1 MLNNVVLRSSALA
14 RHRKAALLPER
25 ESYIRFLA
33 DQGKS
38 RHKQRDASSYLVRV
52 VERLGLSRLRTIRL
66 EELRAAAEA
75 WYRRSDQIVATGDR
89 GRATFLRYAR
99 GWLRFHGKLV
109 EPKKWNE
116 PLDKRAELFK
126 NYLQVELGFASRT
139 IEGRIWYLNRFLSW
153 LAANRIQLVSV
164 SVLQVERYLDYLE
177 AQGWKSTTISAA
189 GEQLKIF
196 FRFAER
202 KRWGCRGVSQ
212 CIFGPR
218 NPSIVRTP
226 HIERGPQW
234 GDVRR
239 LIESTQSK
247 TADDYRARAV
257 LLLVSSY
264 ALRTSEICR
273 LLLSDIDFDERVVT
287 IRRSK
292 NRITQRFPLNKEVET
307 ALKQY
312 LEKGRPKSECR
323 NVFLTL
329 RKPHGPIYQASVYN
343 ITSTRM
349 KRLGI
354 ASVNKGAHSLRHA
367 CANRL
372 LRAGTPV
379 PKVASL
385 LGHVSSRCVG
395 TYIQHSLEELRSVAN
410 FRLHGL
416 WISK

>member
-1 MLNNVVLRSSALA
+1 MLETVVLRSAALA
-14 RHRKAALLPER
+14 RHREAALLAER
-25 ESYIRFLA
+25 ESYLRFLA

-38 RHKQRDASSYLVRV
+38 KNKQPDAASYLVRIV
-52 VERLGLSRLRTIRL
+52 QRLELRRLRKIRA
-66 EELRAAAEA
+66 EEVRVAAES
-75 WYRRSDQIVATGDR
+75 WYRRSDQTAATGDR
-89 GRATFLRYAR
+89 GRHAFFTYAR
-99 GWLRFHGKLV
+99 GWLRFLGKLV

-116 PLDKRAELFK
+116 PRDRRVELYRD
-126 NYLQVELGFASRT
+126 YLRVELGFAPRT
-139 IEGRIWYLNRFLSW
+139 IETRIWALNRFLSW
-153 LAANRIQLVSV
+153 LADNRIQLVSI
-164 SVLQVERYLDYLE
+164 SVLHVEQYLDNLE
-177 AQGWKSTTISAA
+177 VQGWKSRTISTA
-189 GEQLKIF
+189 GEHLKVF

-202 KRWGCRGVSQ
+202 KRWGCRGLSQ
-212 CIFGPR
+212 GIFGPK

-226 HIERGPQW
+226 RVERGPRW
-234 GDVRR
+234 DDVRR
-239 LIESTQSK
+239 LIESTHSK
-247 TADDYRARAV
+247 TANDYRARAI

-273 LLLSDIDFDERVVT
+273 LLLSDIDFDERVLI

-292 NRITQRFPLNKEVET
+292 SHITQRFPLNKEVES

-312 LEKGRPKSECR
+312 LEKGRPRSERR

-372 LRAGTPV
+372 LTAGTPV

-385 LGHVSSRCVG
+385 LGHVSSRYVG
-395 TYIQHSLEELRSVAN
+395 TYIHHSLEELRSVAN
-410 FRLHGL
+410 FRLRGL
-416 WISK
+416 WTSK

>member
-1 MLNNVVLRSSALA
+1 MLHKVVLRSSALA

-38 RHKQRDASSYLVRV
+38 RVKQRDAASYLVRV

-66 EELRAAAEA
+66 EELRAAAES
-75 WYRRSDQIVATGDR
+75 WYRRSDQIVATGGR
-89 GRATFLRYAR
+89 GRAAFLRYAR
-99 GWLRFHGKLV
+99 GWLRFLGKLV

-116 PLDKRAELFK
+116 PRDRRVERYKD
-126 NYLQVELGFASRT
+126 YLRVELGFAPQT
-139 IEGRIWYLNRFLSW
+139 IESRIWSLNRFLSW
-153 LAANRIQLVSV
+153 LAGNRIQLVSV

-177 AQGWKSTTISAA
+177 AQGWKSRTISTA
-189 GEQLKIF
+189 GEQLKVF

-212 CIFGPR
+212 GIFGPR

-234 GDVRR
+234 DDVRR

-247 TADDYRARAV
+247 TANDYRARAI

-273 LLLSDIDFDERVVT
+273 LLLSDIDFDERVLT

-292 NRITQRFPLNKEVET
+292 SHITQRFPLNKEVES
-307 ALKQY
+307 ALNQY
-312 LEKGRPKSECR
+312 LEKGRPRSERR

-349 KRLGI
+349 KRLGV

-372 LRAGTPV
+372 LRASTPV

-385 LGHVSSRCVG
+385 LGHVSSRYVG
-395 TYIQHSLEELRSVAN
+395 TYIHHSLEELRSVAN
-410 FRLHGL
+410 FRLRGL
-416 WISK
+416 WTLK